1 MHNNLQLE
9 VTVAFKNNSQEPQF
23 FFAVYHQDE
32 FLIFE
37 MNPRHL
43 QDWKTS
49 DQSVTEWDTFILNHF
64 YYL

>member
-49 DQSVTEWDTFILNHF
+49 DQSVTE
-64 YYL
+64 